1 MNRQKNVR
9 REKQSKEY
17 KESCL
22 EKQILEDNTKDRDSN
37 FWSCFLPARPKIYLE
52 KRRDV
57 SLMLATIRDNTRHV
71 LTMQHITP
79 NSKRWG
85 YSDIPGG
92 NT

>member
-9 REKQSKEY
+9 REKLCKEY

-22 EKQILEDNTKDRDSN
+22 EQQILEDNTKDRNNN
-37 FWSCFLPARPKIYLE
+37 FWSYFLPARPKIYLE

-57 SLMLATIRDNTRHV
+57 SLMLATSRDNTRHV
-71 LTMQHITP
+71 LNMQHITP

-85 YSDIPGG
+85 HSDIPGG